1 MPKRVT
7 SDSKPTI
14 TRRDG
19 LKGALLFG
27 MTAGLASAGDPA
39 NAQASCQ
46 SKVLVAYLTRS
57 GNTRVI
63 AGQIS
68 RALEADLF
76 EIETAKP
83 YPADYMQMVAQAERE
98 RQEDFE
104 PPLKAT
110 VPNLQAYDTIFL
122 GFPIWGETAPSVIR
136 SFLSR
141 HDLTGKTVRPFV
153 THGGY
158 GVGSSLSVL
167 AEHAPGAC
175 IEPPFVMEADQERR
189 TMIEVWGWLSKVE

>member
-1 MPKRVT
+1 
-7 SDSKPTI
+7 
-14 TRRDG
+14 
-19 LKGALLFG
+19 
-27 MTAGLASAGDPA
+27 MTAGLAAAGDPA
-39 NAQASCQ
+39 NAQASGQ

-83 YPADYMQMVAQAERE
+83 YPADYRQTVAQAEKE

-110 VPNLQAYDTIFL
+110 VANLQAYDTVFL
-122 GFPIWGETAPSVIR
+122 GFPVWGETAPSVIR
-136 SFLSR
+136 SFLSK
-141 HDLTGKTVRPFV
+141 HDLSGKTVRPFI
-153 THGGY
+153 TYGGY
-158 GVGSSLSVL
+158 GVGSSLAVL
-167 AEHAPGAC
+167 AAHSPGAR

-189 TMIEVWGWLSKVE
+189 TLETVTSWLGGLPTIK